1 MDSLLEKIFEWI
13 RQGLIDSI
21 MASFTGMYD
30 TINQKVGEIAGQ
42 VGQTPEAFNSGV
54 FSMIRNLSETA
65 VLPIAGMIL
74 TFVMCYE
81 LISMITEKNN
91 MHEFDTFNL
100 YKWIFKTFVAVYILT
115 HTFDFVMG
123 VFELGQSVVNRSA
136 GIISGSLNVGAGTAM
151 DALRAEMEAMG
162 VWELIGLWFEMNI
175 IGLCLQAISI
185 CIFLIIF
192 GRMLE
197 IYLTVS
203 IAPIPL
209 ATMVNREWGQM
220 GNNYLKSL
228 FALAFQGFL
237 IMVCV
242 AIYAVL
248 VQSIPTASSIHEAI
262 WGTAGYTILLCF
274 TLFKTGSLSKALFG
288 AH

>member
-21 MASFTGMYD
+21 MASFAGMYD

-115 HTFDFVMG
+115 HTFDIVMG

-136 GIISGSLNVGAGTAM
+136 GIISGSLNVGAGTAI